1 MRCASTCRRVGSVRP
16 LSSGSSAIS
25 RSVFMPTT
33 CTAFAVLSH
42 LGDPFE
48 PYQHIAGVGD
58 EGGTD
63 MVTVAALQRWVSDDD
78 DMLGLL
84 TIGGRPVY

>member
-1 MRCASTCRRVGSVRP
+1 M
-16 LSSGSSAIS
+16 
-25 RSVFMPTT
+25 
-33 CTAFAVLSH
+33 LSH

-48 PYQHIAGVGD
+48 PYPHIAGVGD